1 MWNDPW
7 WMLTCPDRCP
17 MLASL
22 PEAVPD
28 EAAGCPLLMTR
39 KVWETCS
46 CSLRPS
52 PLRPCSFPTLGPQS
66 SLARIPFPWPIGH
79 AAPGWATLLVFKRF
93 SDSSSS
99 VPGERKGGMWET
111 PWWMDSCCHRGPTPH
126 ALCSLSWGGAFT
138 PPRTLLMPGTHLRPH
153 HSGQTAGGHSG
164 AHVFVLR
171 IST

>member
-28 EAAGCPLLMTR
+28 EAAGCPLLTTR

-111 PWWMDSCCHRGPTPH
+111 PVVDG
-126 ALCSLSWGGAFT
+126 F
-138 PPRTLLMPGTHLRPH
+138 LLP
-153 HSGQTAGGHSG
+153 QG
-164 AHVFVLR
+164 AHTPCPVQPLLGW
-171 IST
+171 SLHPT